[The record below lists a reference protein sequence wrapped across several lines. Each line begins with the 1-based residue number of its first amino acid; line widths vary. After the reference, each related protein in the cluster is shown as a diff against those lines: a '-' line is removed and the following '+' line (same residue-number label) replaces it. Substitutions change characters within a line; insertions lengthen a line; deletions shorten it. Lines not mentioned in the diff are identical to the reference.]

1 MDRRVE
7 VAADTMPC
15 CRTPDPRRLPAVRNR
30 GKRPPPCRLTANR
43 RHWFGGYL
51 SYDRVVDANGHAAA
65 RAVAD
70 TSISDNPPHAPG
82 SALCMSLWDSF
93 WQ

>member
-1 MDRRVE
+1 M
-7 VAADTMPC
+7 AAMPADC
-15 CRTPDPRRLPAVRNR
+15 QSKTLVR
-30 GKRPPPCRLTANR
+30 GE
-43 RHWFGGYL
+43 FGHDG
-51 SYDRVVDANGHAAA
+51 VVDANGHAAA